1 MSPITVLATPREPA
15 KPRDAWGDAATEAF
29 QAIID
34 AAPTLGGADLTALYY
49 AVDLLDAA
57 DTMAAQADTE
67 GLVVQGSQGQPVAHP
82 LLSEVRLSRAA
93 ALSAIRAL
101 GLSERSAASAAG
113 AALVGKRWANRA
125 AAGNAAT
132 GTEAPRVPTTRGD
145 V

>member
-1 MSPITVLATPREPA
+1 MSPITALPTSKEPASPRES
-15 KPRDAWGDAATEAF
+15 WGESARSAF
-29 QAIID
+29 QDIID
-34 AAPTLGGADLTALYY
+34 AAPTLAGSDLTALYY

-57 DTMAAQADTE
+57 DTMQAQADEE
-67 GLVVQGSQGQPVAHP
+67 GLVVSGSQGQPVAHP

-125 AAGNAAT
+125 ANGSGAA
-132 GTEAPRVPTTRGD
+132 PTRGQTPRGD

>member
-1 MSPITVLATPREPA
+1 MGPVTVLSTPKEPA
-15 KPRDAWGDAATEAF
+15 KPRAAWGEAAAEAF

-34 AAPTLGGADLTALYY
+34 AAPTLAGSDLTALYY

-57 DTMAAQADTE
+57 DVMAAQADTE

-113 AALVGKRWANRA
+113 AALVGKRWANRQ
-125 AAGNAAT
+125 AAGNGAT
-132 GTEAPRVPTTRGD
+132 GTDAGRATTTRGD

>member
-1 MSPITVLATPREPA
+1 MSPVTVLTTPDEPATPRES
-15 KPRDAWGDAATEAF
+15 WGESASAAF
-29 QAIID
+29 QDIID
-34 AAPTLGGADLTALYY
+34 AAPTLAGSDLTALYY
-49 AVDLLDAA
+49 AVDLLNAA
-57 DTMAAQADTE
+57 DVMQAQADKE
-67 GLVVQGSQGQPVAHP
+67 GLVVEGSQGQPVAHP

-125 AAGNAAT
+125 AAGGSAARGQT
-132 GTEAPRVPTTRGD
+132 PRGD

>member
-1 MSPITVLATPREPA
+1 MSPVTVLPTPDEPA
-15 KPRDAWGDAATEAF
+15 KPRDAWGESATEAF

-34 AAPTLGGADLTALYY
+34 AAPTLAGSDLTALYY

-57 DTMAAQADTE
+57 DTMQAQADEE

-82 LLSEVRLSRAA
+82 LLSEVRLSRAS

-113 AALVGKRWANRA
+113 AALVGKRWDKRR
-125 AAGNAAT
+125 AT
-132 GTEAPRVPTTRGD
+132 GTTGPDTGRAQTPRGD